1 MLEHARELSNQRRA
15 VYIVAANE
23 QHADMLRKQLGDE
36 PHGIKVET
44 ESSLGN
50 LDWETLTLRGAHPN
64 CAVLVDHYAIESRFG
79 RVLEML
85 TRYDVA
91 NVKSSESAGRKSES

>member
-1 MLEHARELSNQRRA
+1 MLEHARELSKQRRA

-23 QHADMLRKQLGDE
+23 QHADLLRQKLGDE

-44 ESSLGN
+44 ENSIGT
-50 LDWETLTLRGAHPN
+50 LDWQTLTLRNAHRN
-64 CAVLVDHYAIESRFG
+64 CVVLVDHYAIESRFAPL
-79 RVLEML
+79 LEMV

-91 NVKSSESAGRKSES
+91 NRKR